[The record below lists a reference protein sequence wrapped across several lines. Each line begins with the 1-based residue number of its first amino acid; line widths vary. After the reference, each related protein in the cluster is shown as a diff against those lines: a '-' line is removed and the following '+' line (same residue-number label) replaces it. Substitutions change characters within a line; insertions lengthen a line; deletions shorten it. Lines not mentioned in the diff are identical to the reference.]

1 MDDIINQIKKARD
14 IKDSTLNQY
23 KSSFKSLCKL
33 LDNEDCSID
42 DFKDTD
48 KVLKEINKL
57 DKITTKKN
65 KLTSIIV
72 FMSSYGEK
80 YKDEIEIYRNELKKL
95 NELYD
100 QQMKTQ
106 TKSKKQQDNWIDY
119 DDIITIVRDLK
130 RQMVIMKLNKK
141 KSLTKKERN
150 VLQRY
155 AFLVLFLEYPYRNDF
170 HSLKKISETE
180 YKKIENEHK
189 GNWIISNKNN
199 KPIKIVLHNYKTSKK
214 YGMIEVGIP
223 SKIGNVLKLH
233 NKHNEDSEYLFSTIN
248 NQTKP
253 FSSNAFT
260 KYVQSI
266 FYEYYPNKSIG
277 TQLLRNIIASHLNK
291 DEPSIEQ
298 KEKENDEIEKKFLHS
313 KDVNEKVYSKKD

>member
-1 MDDIINQIKKARD
+1 MDDIISQIKKNRD

-33 LDNEDCSID
+33 LDNDDCSID
-42 DFKDTD
+42 YFKKTD
-48 KVLKEINKL
+48 KVIKHINKL

-80 YKDEIEIYRNELKKL
+80 YKDEIEIYRNELKSL

-100 QQMKTQ
+100 QQMKKQ
-106 TKSKKQQDNWIDY
+106 TKSDKQQQNWIDY
-119 DDIITIVRDLK
+119 DDIISVIKDLK
-130 RQMVIMKLNKK
+130 RQMTIMKLNKK
-141 KSLTKKERN
+141 KILTKKERN

-170 HSLKKISETE
+170 HSLKKITQTE
-180 YKKIENEHK
+180 YDKIKDEHK

-199 KPIKIVLHNYKTSKK
+199 KPIKIVLHDYKTSKK
-214 YGMIEVGIP
+214 YGMIEVDIP

-233 NKHNEDSEYLFSTIN
+233 NKHNEDSEYLFNTIN
-248 NQTKP
+248 NQTKS

-260 KYVQSI
+260 KYIQSI

-291 DEPSIEQ
+291 DEPSIEE
-298 KEKENDEIEKKFLHS
+298 KEKEEESVNKKFLHS
-313 KDVNEKVYSKKD
+313 KSVNEKVYSKKD